1 MSPPA
6 SVLGGTTVVRVV
18 DRGGSAVP
26 EVWDGSEWAEGDRSL
41 LEEYLRPSTRPL
53 SEEDKEERGIRDG
66 AAEQFPVNVPPAAQP
81 EIVPLSVPPAAPPEI
96 SPVPAIP
103 TVPTITP
110 TTPIP
115 PVPPVTPV
123 TPIPTV
129 TPPSHA
135 HHR

>member
-18 DRGGSAVP
+18 ERGGSAVP

-53 SEEDKEERGIRDG
+53 SEEDREERGIRDG
-66 AAEQFPVNVPPAAQP
+66 GVEQFPVNVPPAAQP
-81 EIVPLSVPPAAPPEI
+81 EIVPLSVPPAVQPEI
-96 SPVPAIP
+96 SPIP
-103 TVPTITP
+103 TIP
-110 TTPIP
+110 PIP

-129 TPPSHA
+129 TPPSRA
-135 HHR
+135 LHR

>member
-18 DRGGSAVP
+18 ERGGSAVP

-41 LEEYLRPSTRPL
+41 LEEYVRPSTRPL
-53 SEEDKEERGIRDG
+53 SEEDREERGIRDG
-66 AAEQFPVNVPPAAQP
+66 VAEQFPVNVPPAAQP
-81 EIVPLSVPPAAPPEI
+81 EI
-96 SPVPAIP
+96 SPVPAIPAIP

-110 TTPIP
+110 ITPIP
-115 PVPPVTPV
+115 PVPPVTLA

-129 TPPSHA
+129 TPPSRA
-135 HHR
+135 LHR